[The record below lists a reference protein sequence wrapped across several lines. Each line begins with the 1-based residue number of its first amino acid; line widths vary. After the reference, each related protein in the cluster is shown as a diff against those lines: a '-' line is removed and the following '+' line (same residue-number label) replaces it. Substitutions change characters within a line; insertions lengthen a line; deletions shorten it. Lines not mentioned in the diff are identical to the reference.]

1 MRNNLLIAW
10 VILTAAS
17 LPAMLS
23 AAQTVESTLPS
34 TTTKTTTDVVSTP
47 SGATAT
53 TTKTTTDMAV
63 SPSNPA
69 ATTTKTTTDVVSSP
83 SGAASS
89 TTKMTTDVVLLN
101 GKITLRLAP
110 GFVDQSH
117 RDSAGDNPG
126 VLVYLFVNQPQS
138 QVVGIS
144 EVKTVTGESNDT
156 SNAAFNKMAQGAMS
170 GLKTQFSNVT
180 KTGQTTTMAANHRFL
195 RIDTRQE
202 LKGQLMNGTIL
213 ATPYGG
219 RVLTLQILTP
229 AAKLADHDALVSSI
243 LSSIAF
249 H

>member
-1 MRNNLLIAW
+1 MRKNSLFAW
-10 VILTAAS
+10 FILTAAS
-17 LPAMLS
+17 LPSVLS
-23 AAQTVESTLPS
+23 AAQTTESSLPS

-47 SGATAT
+47 SSTTA
-53 TTKTTTDMAV
+53 TKTTTDMAV

-69 ATTTKTTTDVVSSP
+69 ATTTKTTTDVVSTP
-83 SGAASS
+83 SGATTT
-89 TTKMTTDVVLLN
+89 TTKTTTDVVLLD

-117 RDSAGDNPG
+117 QDASGNNPG
-126 VLVYLFVNQPQS
+126 VVVYLFVNQPQS

-144 EVKTVTGESNDT
+144 EVKTVTGDSNDT
-156 SNAAFNKMAQGAMS
+156 SDAAFDKMAQGALS
-170 GLKTQFSNVT
+170 GLKTQFSQVT
-180 KTGQTTTMAANHRFL
+180 KTGQTATMAANHRFL

-219 RVLTLQILTP
+219 RVLTLQVLTP
-229 AAKLADHDALVSSI
+229 AQNLADHDALVSSI